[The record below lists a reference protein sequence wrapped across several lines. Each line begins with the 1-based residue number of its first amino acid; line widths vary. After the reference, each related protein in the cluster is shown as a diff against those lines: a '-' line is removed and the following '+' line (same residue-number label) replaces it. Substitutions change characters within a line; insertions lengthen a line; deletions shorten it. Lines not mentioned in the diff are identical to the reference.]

1 MGTIVGIDPGLAA
14 TGVGVVRGEGPRV
27 TGYAF
32 GCIRTPADAPAA
44 NRLHLIFSR
53 LETLFAK
60 EAPDAVVVEDV
71 YSLPEYPRSAITLGQ
86 VTGVV
91 MLAAARAGLP
101 CLPIAVREAKLALTG
116 NGGASKAQ
124 LAEAVRARLSHPGAI
139 RPSHAA
145 DALGLALIGLLRG
158 PLALR
163 RMAMNPR
170 RGPER
175 ADASRIPRG
184 LFLGT

>member
-1 MGTIVGIDPGLAA
+1 METIVGIDPGLAA
-14 TGVGVVRGEGPRV
+14 TGVGVVRGEGARV

-32 GCIRTPADAPAA
+32 GCIRTPAEAA
-44 NRLHLIFSR
+44 AASRLHLIFSR
-53 LETLFAK
+53 LETLFAQ
-60 EAPDAVVVEDV
+60 EAPDAVVLEDV

-86 VTGVV
+86 VTGIV

-101 CLPIAVREAKLALTG
+101 CLPVAVREAKLALTG

-124 LAEAVRARLSHPGAI
+124 FAEAVRSRLAHPEPI

-158 PLALR
+158 PRALGR
-163 RMAMNPR
+163 TAPNSR
-170 RGPER
+170 RGAGRTAVPR
-175 ADASRIPRG
+175 PPGAS
-184 LFLGT
+184 FL